1 MLAHLGN
8 PFGPRIGPVS
18 ALLMLVFATLV
29 TLWPGPAQAWWNDQ
43 WSLRKK
49 ITLDTGASGAGVTD
63 PIGSTPILV
72 RLHVGNFRFG
82 AAKEDGGDLR
92 FIAPDDKTPL
102 KHHVEKFD
110 SLLGEAL
117 VWVSVPDLKPG
128 TKTEL
133 WLYYGNPKAPAA
145 VDAKG
150 TYDPDTT
157 LVYHFGERGVPPQD
171 SSAWANHA
179 QAAVPGADGAII
191 GQGARLDGQISLTL
205 PGAASLVVA
214 EGGAL
219 TWSTWLKM
227 GSAQPRAVLYA
238 RHEGADNLIIGLD
251 NGVPFVEGTKA
262 GSTQRSGDGA
272 SITPGTWRHLAVVA
286 NNGQIT
292 LYVDGNP
299 FSTLAAALP
308 TMTGT
313 ADVGRAAPPAAGGG
327 TA

>member
-1 MLAHLGN
+1 PRKLWRRDAAEDAALSQQHLLRRRAAYQPAGDGGQSPDVQLPN
-8 PFGPRIGPVS
+8 LGRILVS
-18 ALLMLVFATLV
+18 AIRRKSFGGWSASGLRMALLLVLV
-29 TLWPGPAQAWWNDQ
+29 TLWPAPASAWWNDQ

-49 ITLDTGASGAGVTD
+49 ITVDTSPAGAGVSD
-63 PIGSTPILV
+63 PIGAVPVLV

-92 FIAPDDKTPL
+92 FVAADDKTPL

-117 VWVSVPDLKPG
+117 IWVSVPDLKPG

-145 VDAKG
+145 VDAKA
-150 TYDPDTT
+150 TYDPDTP
-157 LVYHFGERGVPPQD
+157 LVYHFAERGVPPQD

-227 GSAQPRAVLYA
+227 GSAQPRA
-238 RHEGADNLIIGLD
+238 
-251 NGVPFVEGTKA
+251 
-262 GSTQRSGDGA
+262 
-272 SITPGTWRHLAVVA
+272 
-286 NNGQIT
+286 
-292 LYVDGNP
+292 
-299 FSTLAAALP
+299 
-308 TMTGT
+308 
-313 ADVGRAAPPAAGGG
+313 
-327 TA
+327 